1 MNPRIRKPFEGD
13 YPLTFDFGEAPE
25 WYIKVAGFP
34 HNGLDFGLPT
44 GTPVLACDEGFVIYA
59 DNIPDSDGMGLI
71 LSHYWGISL
80 YWHLSEITAKLG
92 HSYGKG
98 AIIGKS
104 GATGW
109 ATGPHLHFAIKVKG
123 DEPAGMRGWSDP
135 KKYFSEPLPQEQQQT
150 QQPHIYEVIP
160 GDSLWKIAEKFY
172 GNGAKWRLIY
182 EANKDKIKNPNLIY
196 PYQKLIIP

>member
-1 MNPRIRKPFEGD
+1 MNPRIRKPFEGN

-25 WYIKVAGFP
+25 WYTKVAGYP
-34 HNGLDFGLPT
+34 HNGLDFALPT

-59 DNIPDSDGMGLI
+59 DNIPDSDGMGII
-71 LSHYWGISL
+71 LQHDWGISL
-80 YWHLSEITAKLG
+80 YWHLSEVIAKLG
-92 HSYGKG
+92 HVYTKG

-109 ATGPHLHFAIKVKG
+109 ATGPHLHFGIKVKG
-123 DEPAGMRGWSDP
+123 DEPAGMRGWTDP
-135 KKYFSEPLPQEQQQT
+135 KKYFSEQLPQEEHQP

-160 GDSLWKIAEKFY
+160 GDSLWTIAEKFY
-172 GNGAKWRLIY
+172 GNGGKWRLIY